1 MAYVR
6 FRLQIY
12 RHLKSGDIDWPST
25 SPELIPVDFFL
36 CSHLKSKVYVS
47 NPWSINKLKENW
59 NIRFTTRN
67 VEKMIGK
74 VVNRG
79 DFSVAKKKK
88 RPLVPLISL
97 K

>member
-59 NIRFTTRN
+59 NIRFTTR
-67 VEKMIGK
+67 K